1 MYFRTDKLSFFSESK
16 RILPCKT
23 LIVMYLFR
31 FNSSYGD
38 AEINVDFDHQLNQE
52 IIFKPGEVYAG
63 IPVNIVNDSLPENNE
78 VFHLTL
84 TTSDDVTT
92 ITTGFSTVVIQDNGM
107 CRNN

>member
-1 MYFRTDKLSFFSESK
+1 
-16 RILPCKT
+16 
-23 LIVMYLFR
+23 MYLFR

-38 AEINVDFDHQLNQE
+38 AEIYVDFDHRLNQE

-78 VFHLTL
+78 SFHLAL
-84 TTSDDVTT
+84 TTSDEVTT
-92 ITTGFSTVVIQDNGM
+92 ITTGFTTVLIQDNGM

>member
-1 MYFRTDKLSFFSESK
+1 ML
-16 RILPCKT
+16 T

-38 AEINVDFDHQLNQE
+38 AEINVDFDHRLNQE

-78 VFHLTL
+78 AFHLTL

-92 ITTGFSTVVIQDNGM
+92 ITTGFTTVVIQDDGM
-107 CRNN
+107 SRNN

>member
-1 MYFRTDKLSFFSESK
+1 ML
-16 RILPCKT
+16 T

-31 FNSSYGD
+31 FNSSDGD
-38 AEINVDFDHQLNQE
+38 AEINVDFDHRLNQE

-63 IPVNIVNDSLPENNE
+63 IPVNIVNDFLPEKNE
-78 VFHLTL
+78 AFYLTL

-92 ITTGFSTVVIQDNGM
+92 ITTGFTTVVIQDNGM

>member
-1 MYFRTDKLSFFSESK
+1 MRLPDIFGRTSCPSSRKKKSYLFV
-16 RILPCKT
+16 L
-23 LIVMYLFR
+23 YLFR
-31 FNSSYGD
+31 FNSSYGG
-38 AEINVDFDHQLNQE
+38 AEINVDFDHRLNQE

-92 ITTGFSTVVIQDNGM
+92 ITTGFTTVIIQDNGM
-107 CRNN
+107 CK

>member
-1 MYFRTDKLSFFSESK
+1 ML
-16 RILPCKT
+16 T

-31 FNSSYGD
+31 FNSSYSD
-38 AEINVDFDHQLNQE
+38 AEINVDFDHRLNQE

-78 VFHLTL
+78 AFHLTL

-92 ITTGFSTVVIQDNGM
+92 ITTGFTAVVIQDDGM
-107 CRNN
+107 SRNN

>member
-1 MYFRTDKLSFFSESK
+1 
-16 RILPCKT
+16 
-23 LIVMYLFR
+23 MYLFR

-38 AEINVDFDHQLNQE
+38 AKINVDFDHRLNQE

-78 VFHLTL
+78 AFHLTL

-92 ITTGFSTVVIQDNGM
+92 ITTGFTTVVIQDDGM
-107 CRNN
+107 SRNN